1 MTGALYQWPSAAA
14 FGRTVPKAKFYEQGV
29 VSAAVKKRFV
39 ADVEAI
45 TWAYKLAESTI
56 HLPAS
61 SDDVQEIEVLRL
73 RAKADDVHDSVLAAI
88 DKAITHPVIFEIVSH
103 HGTRMTTALAAGGSG
118 GRYYSTQWL
127 RDDARG
133 PLPTSISLSALYA
146 ALLDPLLPTAI
157 LPGERLSDV
166 ADRLTTISRLE
177 REVSTLERR
186 LRTEPQ
192 LNRKVELRRTLK
204 THQATLAG
212 LKNPTTSTTS

>member
-1 MTGALYQWPSAAA
+1 MTAVLYQWPSAAA

-61 SDDVQEIEVLRL
+61 SDVQEIEVLRL
-73 RAKADDVHDSVLAAI
+73 RAKAEDVHDSVLAAI
-88 DKAITHPVIFEIVSH
+88 DKAIAHPVIFEIVSH
-103 HGTRMTTALAAGGSG
+103 HGTRMTTAPAAGGSG
-118 GRYYSTQWL
+118 GRYYTTQWL

-133 PLPTSISLSALYA
+133 PLPTCISLSALYA
-146 ALLDPLLPTAI
+146 ALIDPLVPTTI

-177 REVSTLERR
+177 REVSTLERKLGR
-186 LRTEPQ
+186 EPQ

-204 THQATLAG
+204 SHQATLVD